1 MCLCSERPIYLT
13 FFTHLVYNNRTQYK
27 DVCYGKHKFFSK
39 IQRHIIF
46 LVNALFA
53 ECCFTYCRRKQKTLS
68 VKHTIDSWHLF
79 RSAWYKSLHICM
91 QINSLQ
97 WKNRLD
103 SRAFWHCV
111 CVCHISFHLPTIKIG
126 MGYTKMTLT
135 LFIYDRKAIYY
146 ILLAHEKESTIES
159 WKAGLIF
166 PCQNSWSHFEL
177 WQTVPWCLSA
187 ICIAVSSTSKCTAA
201 DV

>member
-1 MCLCSERPIYLT
+1 MLL
-13 FFTHLVYNNRTQYK
+13 
-27 DVCYGKHKFFSK
+27 
-39 IQRHIIF
+39 HI
-46 LVNALFA
+46 LWTEA
-53 ECCFTYCRRKQKTLS
+53 KTLS

-135 LFIYDRKAIYY
+135 LFINDRKAIYY

-177 WQTVPWCLSA
+177 WQTVPWCLQSA
-187 ICIAVSSTSKCTAA
+187 LQCQVHQNALLPTSRQIKAYILLI
-201 DV
+201 